1 MRDCMRS
8 RALHSQILAVNS
20 LLMVAAVA
28 ATAVTARSGLEEAV
42 DVRQWIVLGAALLA
56 TILVNALVLARRL
69 QPLEELLHAMEAVD
83 LSSPGVRASALR
95 EDSAEAV
102 RLKDTFNRMLA
113 RLEQERASAG
123 RAVLRAQE
131 DERARIARDLHDECN
146 QALTAVLL
154 RLGATAQHAP
164 RELAD
169 ELRGTQAVASRAMDE
184 LLRLAHELRPTALD
198 DLGLEAAL
206 RGMVERFSVPG
217 GPRGRLAVDGGLDGL
232 APDTALVV
240 YRVVQEALS
249 NVTRHAD
256 ARRVTVEILAR
267 GPRAAVRVRDD
278 GRGFDPGAPPD
289 AREPLGLVGM
299 RERALL
305 AGGSLTVS
313 SAPGRGTTVQLEVG
327 GGPSTARLA
336 A

>member
-1 MRDCMRS
+1 MRS
-8 RALHSQILAVNS
+8 RALHSQILTVNS

-28 ATAVTARSGLEEAV
+28 ATAATAGAGADGAA
-42 DVRQWIVLGAALLA
+42 DVRQWLVLGAALVA
-56 TILVNALVLARRL
+56 TVLVNGLVLGRRL
-69 QPLEELLHAMEAVD
+69 QPLEELLGTMEAVD
-83 LSSPGVRASALR
+83 LSSPGLRASALR
-95 EDSAEAV
+95 EDSAEVV
-102 RLKDTFNRMLA
+102 RLKDAFNRMLA
-113 RLEQERASAG
+113 RLEQERAGAG

-131 DERARIARDLHDECN
+131 DERARVARDLHDECN

-164 RELAD
+164 PDLAA

-217 GPRGRLAVDGGLDGL
+217 GPHGRLAVDGPLDGL
-232 APDTALVV
+232 APETTLVV

-249 NVTRHAD
+249 NVTRHAG
-256 ARRVTVEILAR
+256 ARGVTVEVLAR
-267 GPRAAVRVRDD
+267 GARAAVRVRDD
-278 GRGFDPGAPPD
+278 GRGFDPAAGPD
-289 AREPLGLVGM
+289 DREPLGLVGM

-305 AGGSLTVS
+305 AGGTLSVA

-327 GGPSTARLA
+327 GGPATARVA

>member
-1 MRDCMRS
+1 MRS

-28 ATAVTARSGLEEAV
+28 ATAVTAGSRSGEAA
-42 DVRQWIVLGAALLA
+42 DARQWLVLGAALLA
-56 TILVNALVLARRL
+56 TLLVNALVLARRL
-69 QPLEELLHAMEAVD
+69 QPVEELLATMEAVD
-83 LSSPGVRASALR
+83 LSSPGVRASAQR

-102 RLKDTFNRMLA
+102 RLKDAFNRMLA
-113 RLEQERASAG
+113 RLEQERAGAG

-131 DERARIARDLHDECN
+131 DERARVARDLHDECN

-164 RELAD
+164 PELAE
-169 ELRGTQAVASRAMDE
+169 ELRGTRDVASRAMDE

-217 GPRGRLAVDGGLDGL
+217 GPQGRLAVDGRLDGL
-232 APDTALVV
+232 EPDTTLVV

-256 ARRVTVEILAR
+256 AHHVSVEILAR
-267 GPRAAVRVRDD
+267 GARAAVRVRDD
-278 GRGFDPGAPPD
+278 GRGFHPGAAPD
-289 AREPLGLVGM
+289 GREPLGLVGM

-305 AGGSLTVS
+305 AGGCLAVT

>member
-1 MRDCMRS
+1 MRS
-8 RALHSQILAVNS
+8 RALLPQILTVNS
-20 LLMVAAVA
+20 LLMVGAVA
-28 ATAVTARSGLEEAV
+28 ATAATAAARTSEAV
-42 DVRQWIVLGAALLA
+42 DVRQWLVLGAALLA
-56 TILVNALVLARRL
+56 TILANGLVLARRL
-69 QPLEELLHAMEAVD
+69 QPLEELLAMMERVD
-83 LSSPGVRASALR
+83 LSSPGVRASARR

-102 RLKDTFNRMLA
+102 RLKDAFNRMLA
-113 RLEQERASAG
+113 RLEQERAGAG

-131 DERARIARDLHDECN
+131 DERARVARDLHDECN

-164 RELAD
+164 PELAG
-169 ELRGTQAVASRAMDE
+169 ELRETQAVASRAMDE

-217 GPRGRLAVDGGLDGL
+217 GPNGRLEVDGRLDGL
-232 APDTALVV
+232 APETTLVV

-249 NVTRHAD
+249 NVSRHAG
-256 ARRVTVEILAR
+256 ARRACVEVLAR
-267 GPRAAVRVRDD
+267 GARAAVRVRDD
-278 GRGFDPGAPPD
+278 GRGFDPAARTDG
-289 AREPLGLVGM
+289 REPLGLVGM

-305 AGGSLTVS
+305 AGGTVSVS
-313 SAPGRGTTVQLEVG
+313 SAPGCGTTVQLEVG
-327 GGPSTARLA
+327 GGPATARKA